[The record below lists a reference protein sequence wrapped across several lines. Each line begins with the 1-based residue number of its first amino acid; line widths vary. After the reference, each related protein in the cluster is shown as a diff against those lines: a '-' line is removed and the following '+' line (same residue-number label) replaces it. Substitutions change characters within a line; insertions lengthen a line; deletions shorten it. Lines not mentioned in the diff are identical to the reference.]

1 MQMLAN
7 AKNVL
12 EDDNSCRRLYS
23 YIYCTVGDYT
33 RTYTATVGDYT
44 CIYTALIGDHTRTYT
59 ALSETILVHI
69 LYCTLGDY
77 IYSYI

>member
-1 MQMLAN
+1 MLAN

-12 EDDNSCRRLYS
+12 ENDNSCRRLYS

-44 CIYTALIGDHTRTYT
+44 CIYTAL
-59 ALSETILVHI
+59 SETILVHI
-69 LYCTLGDY
+69 LHCRRP
-77 IYSYI
+77 YSYIYCTVL